1 VIICSLFHVGQT
13 GANHWPSLAFT
24 LTAKYNMVCAKLED
38 ADGHIADLK
47 QQLDNALGAEEMLEQ
62 LTERTLSM
70 GEVSA
75 CMTTTGDF
83 RGDSRGTAF
92 FRKSRRC
99 GSPSKTLRRSRK

>member
-1 VIICSLFHVGQT
+1 
-13 GANHWPSLAFT
+13 
-24 LTAKYNMVCAKLED
+24 MVCAKLED

-75 CMTTTGDF
+75 WHDGH
-83 RGDSRGTAF
+83 RGLPR
-92 FRKSRRC
+92 
-99 GSPSKTLRRSRK
+99 